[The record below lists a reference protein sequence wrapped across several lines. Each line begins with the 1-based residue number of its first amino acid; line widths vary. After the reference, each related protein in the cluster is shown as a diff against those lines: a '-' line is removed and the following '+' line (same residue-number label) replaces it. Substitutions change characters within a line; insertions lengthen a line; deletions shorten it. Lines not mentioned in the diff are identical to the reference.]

1 MNTVKEIQHWHLSAD
16 IHGSLAGAKV
26 RMQALV
32 QASLAHWARFRL
44 AQGLAAFRHKVIK
57 LLQYLDNDS
66 LTPSKK

>member
-1 MNTVKEIQHWHLSAD
+1 
-16 IHGSLAGAKV
+16 
-26 RMQALV
+26 MQALV